1 MEPDFSGYVT
11 KVGLRCS
18 DGRTIMPD
26 AFKDQDKTTVPLV
39 WQHSHNDPE
48 NVLGHVDLENRDD
61 GVYGYAYFNDT
72 NKAAHAKSLVGHK
85 DITMMSIWANQLIER
100 SKKVMHGA
108 IREVSLVL
116 RGANPGALIDNI
128 TIRHSDDDIETLD
141 DEVIIYTG
149 LPVEL
154 LAHSDDLL
162 TVGSSDEIEHQ
173 DEEDDGGDDGET
185 VKDVY
190 DSMTD
195 KQKDVLHF
203 MVGEAIQAA
212 TTDSEDMKQSDIDT
226 YAETGDTEEKGNDV
240 MSHNVF
246 EGSETTSGGP
256 VLTHEDVE
264 HIVSDAQSRG
274 SLRAAVREYAL
285 SHGIENIDTLFPD
298 AKAIADTPEFFSRR
312 MEWVNKVLGPASK
325 RPFAR
330 IRTLH
335 ADITMDEARA
345 KGYVTGELKREEFF
359 SVSRRE
365 TTPQT
370 IYKKQ
375 KLDRDDIVDITDFD
389 VVTWLKGE
397 MRIMLDEEI
406 ARAVLI
412 GDGRDISHE
421 DKINEGN
428 IRPIATDHDLYAT
441 KINVNLADASSSIQ
455 ELVDAI
461 VTHRKHYKGSGLP
474 SMFTSE
480 TVISRFMLLKDT
492 LGRRIYNSLAEV
504 AQELRVAEIV
514 PVEAMELADNE
525 EGVVAVVVNMSDY
538 VMGTDR
544 GGEINMF
551 DDFDIDY
558 NQQKY
563 LIETR
568 LSGALVKLRS
578 ALVVSQVAS
587 TDTLVTPTAPTFVE
601 ATGVVTIPT
610 VTGVVYKNA
619 DTDAT
624 LSAGAQSALAAGAT
638 LNVVAEPSSGAY
650 YFATSEGTTWSFTR
664 PEA

>member
-1 MEPDFSGYVT
+1 
-11 KVGLRCS
+11 
-18 DGRTIMPD
+18 
-26 AFKDQDKTTVPLV
+26 
-39 WQHSHNDPE
+39 
-48 NVLGHVDLENRDD
+48 
-61 GVYGYAYFNDT
+61 
-72 NKAAHAKSLVGHK
+72 
-85 DITMMSIWANQLIER
+85 
-100 SKKVMHGA
+100 
-108 IREVSLVL
+108 
-116 RGANPGALIDNI
+116 
-128 TIRHSDDDIETLD
+128 
-141 DEVIIYTG
+141 
-149 LPVEL
+149 
-154 LAHSDDLL
+154 
-162 TVGSSDEIEHQ
+162 
-173 DEEDDGGDDGET
+173 
-185 VKDVY
+185 
-190 DSMTD
+190 
-195 KQKDVLHF
+195 
-203 MVGEAIQAA
+203 
-212 TTDSEDMKQSDIDT
+212 MKQSDIDT